1 MSTVDLVVVCL
12 VILAT
17 GWVQATA
24 GFGFAL
30 LTVPVL
36 LLRLDLEEAV
46 VISTLVGT
54 IGNLGHSL
62 HSRADLD
69 RVLTRKFLL
78 CTIIGGPLGAYLL
91 FTVDARWLKLVLG
104 VSILFGV
111 VALQRGFDGVA
122 RGSWFDWLFGLIS
135 GVLNTATSTNGPPL
149 VFVLQARK
157 IGPDAF
163 RATLNTVFLFSG
175 VYAGV
180 LYAIRGKVSQ
190 DLLLASVL
198 SLPFL
203 LIGSV
208 IGIRVRSR
216 INDVMF
222 RRGVL
227 GLLTLSGLS
236 TIFSAI

>member
-1 MSTVDLVVVCL
+1 VSGIDLGVVCV

-30 LTVPVL
+30 LTVPLL
-36 LLRLDLEEAV
+36 LLRLGLSEAV

-69 RVLTRKFLL
+69 KRLTRRFLL
-78 CTIIGGPLGAYLL
+78 CTVLGGPLGVYLL
-91 FTVDARWLKLVLG
+91 FSVDARWLKLVLG

-111 VALQRGFDGVA
+111 IALHRGFDGV
-122 RGSWFDWLFGLIS
+122 RKGSWFDWLFALVS

-149 VFVLQARK
+149 VFVLQARR
-157 IGPDAF
+157 IQPAAF

-175 VYAGV
+175 LYAGA
-180 LYAIRGKVSQ
+180 LYAFNGKITA
-190 DLLLASVL
+190 DLLLASAL
-198 SLPFL
+198 SLPML
-203 LIGSV
+203 LVGSIV
-208 IGIRVRSR
+208 GVRMRSR
-216 INDVMF
+216 INEATF
-222 RRGVL
+222 RKGVL
-227 GLLTLSGLS
+227 LLLSLSGVS
-236 TIFSAI
+236 TILSAL

>member
-1 MSTVDLVVVCL
+1 MTGVDIMVVCG

-30 LTVPVL
+30 LTVPLL
-36 LLRLDLEEAV
+36 LLRLSLEDAV
-46 VISTLVGT
+46 VIATLVGT

-69 RVLTRKFLL
+69 RTLTRRFLL
-78 CTIIGGPLGAYLL
+78 CTILGGPVGAYLL
-91 FTVDARWLKLVLG
+91 FNVDARWVKLVLG
-104 VSILFGV
+104 VSVLFGV

-122 RGSWFDWLFGLIS
+122 QGSWFDWLFGLVS

-157 IGPDAF
+157 VSPAAF

-175 VYAGV
+175 IYAAV
-180 LYAIRGKVSQ
+180 LYALRGKVTSE
-190 DLLLASVL
+190 LLLVSAA
-198 SLPFL
+198 SLPL
-203 LIGSV
+203 LLVGS
-208 IGIRVRSR
+208 IFGVRMRTR
-216 INDVMF
+216 INEATF
-222 RRGVL
+222 RKGVL
-227 GLLTLSGLS
+227 VLLGLSGVS
-236 TIFSAI
+236 TILSAL

>member
-1 MSTVDLVVVCL
+1 MNTGDLVVVCL

-62 HSRADLD
+62 HSRADMD
-69 RVLTRKFLL
+69 RALTRKFLL
-78 CTIIGGPLGAYLL
+78 CTIIGGPLGAYIL
-91 FTVDARWLKLVLG
+91 FSVDARWLKLVLG
-104 VSILFGV
+104 ASVLFGV
-111 VALQRGFDGVA
+111 LALQRGFNGVA
-122 RGSWFDWLFGLIS
+122 LGSWFDWLFGLVS

-157 IGPDAF
+157 ISPNAF
-163 RATLNTVFLFSG
+163 RATLNTVFFFSG
-175 VYAGV
+175 VYAGL
-180 LYAIRGKVSQ
+180 LYTIRGKVSQ

-203 LIGSV
+203 LVGSV

-216 INDVMF
+216 INDVLF